1 MNIFYGKSSTGSLA
15 EALNGLTAP
24 KLIILLSCEEK
35 FEVNVET
42 LERLYPGIPS
52 IGCTLMSYGSE
63 IVENGASVIAF
74 TGGVSIA
81 TGVLEKTKTAPARFI
96 KRLID
101 DVEALSPGNDDT
113 ALINFCTGGD
123 KKMLNTISYEVESKG
138 IHSIGAGTNKSLVS
152 ANGVIYEEATVYA
165 VIKNL
170 SGKIKSYSESSDVAE
185 TEQVSQIMEKIHL
198 EFPSFPSVLA
208 INNFSRYQTFKE
220 NGELDSYLKKL
231 EMLGD
236 LCGIVGYGVHFK
248 DKYLKGAMSCIVFE

>member
-1 MNIFYGKSSTGSLA
+1 MNIFYGKSLTGSLA

-24 KLIILLSCEEK
+24 KLIILLCSEEK

-52 IGCTLMSYGSE
+52 IGCTLMSYNSE
-63 IVENGASVIAF
+63 MLENGTAVIAV

-81 TGVLEKTKTAPARFI
+81 TGVLEKTNTVPARYI

-101 DVEALSPGNDDT
+101 DVEALSPENDDT
-113 ALINFCTGGD
+113 AFVDFCTGAD
-123 KKMLNTISYEVESKG
+123 KKMLSTISYEMERKG
-138 IHSIGAGTNKSLVS
+138 IHAIGAGTNGALVS

-170 SGKIKSYSESSDVAE
+170 SGKIKSYSENSDVAE
-185 TEQVSQIMEKIHL
+185 AEQISQIMDKIHL

-208 INNFSRYQTFKE
+208 INNFSRYQDLKE
-220 NGELDSYLKKL
+220 KGELDSYLKKL

-236 LCGIVGYGVHFK
+236 VCGLVGYGVHYK
-248 DKYLKGAMSCIVFE
+248 DQFLKGAMSCIVFE